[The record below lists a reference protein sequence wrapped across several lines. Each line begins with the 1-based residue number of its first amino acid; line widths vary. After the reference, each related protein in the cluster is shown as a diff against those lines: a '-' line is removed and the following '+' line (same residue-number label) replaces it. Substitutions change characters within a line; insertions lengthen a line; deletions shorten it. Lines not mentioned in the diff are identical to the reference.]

1 MKQQIDNDI
10 KNLVISRL
18 EAYSDDMDLSLGD
31 LGTFSTEELIR
42 GVKEDSE
49 IGHKIVEI
57 EVQFLRDLVNGKLY
71 KEIE

>member
-31 LGTFSTEELIR
+31 LGTFSTKELIE
-42 GVKEDSE
+42 GVREGSE

-57 EVQFLRDLVNGKLY
+57 EVQFMRDLVNGKLY
-71 KEIE
+71 REIE